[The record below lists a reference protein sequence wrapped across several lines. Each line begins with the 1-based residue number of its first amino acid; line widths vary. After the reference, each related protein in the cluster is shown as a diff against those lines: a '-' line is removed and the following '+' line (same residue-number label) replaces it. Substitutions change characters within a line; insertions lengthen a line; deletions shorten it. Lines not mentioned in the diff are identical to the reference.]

1 MKTIMVYSETG
12 GATKTTTAV
21 SLAYSAAQAGQRTLL
36 IDLDPRGATTKWTG
50 VEPDEDW
57 QTVAAIIGNE
67 NPEGWVTE
75 FALPSQWNEN
85 LFIIPS
91 HRELSQNERDTAPY
105 IELRLMTSLE
115 GAEFDLVVIDCPNRQ
130 GGTLT
135 QNALAASDGVIYAS
149 TPGQD
154 GVDGVAGARESVAK
168 FIESRQ
174 KIKAPTNLREIGI
187 VLGRWPDTVTR
198 KVATAAREDLES
210 TGLLLAPYIPERTIV
225 EQCRMSGDWYGDYE
239 KGQLV
244 AQQYADLY
252 RQIAPVIFG

>member
-57 QTVAAIIGNE
+57 KTVAAIIGNE

-187 VLGRWPDTVTR
+187 VLG
-198 KVATAAREDLES
+198 LS
-210 TGLLLAPYIPERTIV
+210 LIHI
-225 EQCRMSGDWYGDYE
+225 
-239 KGQLV
+239 
-244 AQQYADLY
+244 
-252 RQIAPVIFG
+252 